1 MAIVVDKQEKRRN
14 IALACKEIIL
24 QAGVENIT
32 ISQLAAKA
40 DIGKGTI
47 YQYFANK
54 EDILLELVCLV
65 QKDYKE
71 ETLEIINSIDDEK
84 EKIKIFFTN
93 CYKEKYNG
101 YRKFFKEFIGVSYCK
116 TNCALIFFQK
126 EWYFNSF
133 EILSSI
139 IKEGINK
146 KRLKKESINLVD
158 GILNSLV
165 VYFIFS
171 FYNKTI
177 DETKNSI
184 NLYLDTIFK
193 MIKV

>member
-1 MAIVVDKQEKRRN
+1 MAIIVDKQEKRRN

-54 EDILLELVCLV
+54 EDILLELICLM

-71 ETLEIINSIDDEK
+71 ETLQIINSVDDEK

-93 CYKEKYNG
+93 CYKEKYNA
-101 YRKFFKEFIGVSYCK
+101 YRQIFKEFIGVSYCK

-126 EWYFNSF
+126 EWYSTSF

-139 IKEGINK
+139 ITKAINK
-146 KRLKKESINLVD
+146 KKLKEESIYLID
-158 GILNSLV
+158 GMLNSLV
-165 VYFIFS
+165 GYFIFS

-177 DETKNSI
+177 EETKSSI
-184 NLYLDTIFK
+184 ELYLDTTFK
-193 MIKV
+193 IMKA